1 MHECRRVMSQLL
13 MAGPSDGVLRP
24 PHSRISST
32 ALVAGLPG
40 ATGEVFKILPAISE
54 ETAPGFWDALRAEND
69 QLWTRRPMY
78 RKYIDADGKTVERE
92 GCWQE
97 LRDQQEA
104 MWQRRNA
111 KFMKRYKLGTDGP
124 TFGRGGCWQKL
135 MDGQEAM
142 WQARNKE
149 FLARP
154 ISRATR

>member
-13 MAGPSDGVLRP
+13 MAGPPDRVLRP

-32 ALVAGLPG
+32 ALVA
-40 ATGEVFKILPAISE
+40 
-54 ETAPGFWDALRAEND
+54 ENG
-69 QLWTRRPMY
+69 QLWTRRLMCH
-78 RKYIDADGKTVERE
+78 KDNDAGGKTVERG

-111 KFMKRYKLGTDGP
+111 KFTKRYKLGTDGP

-135 MDGQEAM
+135 MDEQEAM
-142 WQARNKE
+142 WQARNNE